1 MADGQSRR
9 RSDWPAVRLA
19 GGHTGR
25 RRDSPAVRLAGG
37 QTRRRSDWP
46 VVKESPAVRLASRA
60 VIVFS
65 GCPVVCL
72 SVTRLVNMIF

>member
-19 GGHTGR
+19 GG
-25 RRDSPAVRLAGG
+25 
-37 QTRRRSDWP
+37 QTRQWSDWP